1 MAEKKRKKLIML
13 LPFFFVSVTDIL
25 LCFPVQSEIRYSCQH
40 SGNTSETLSQCF
52 LFLPSLLSVTSLFRF
67 HFGASG
73 SPRDVRATWRA
84 PEMHSRRLAAAEIA
98 QLPKLTPVVSLYLVF
113 LVNKLNWSAQVPATS
128 SLAVLNAIV
137 LKVLGKWACVSE
149 WVSVYMKN
157 DDAHAKKKILTWN
170 LITQNWRCYFSI
182 TYFSSSVEI
191 MQSDSAAPGVLRS
204 SCVLQIR

>member
-1 MAEKKRKKLIML
+1 MAEKKRKTRITL
-13 LPFFFVSVTDIL
+13 LPFFVSVTDIL

-73 SPRDVRATWRA
+73 SPRDVRATWRT
-84 PEMHSRRLAAAEIA
+84 PERHSRRLAAAEIA

-157 DDAHAKKKILTWN
+157 DDAHAKKK
-170 LITQNWRCYFSI
+170 Y
-182 TYFSSSVEI
+182 
-191 MQSDSAAPGVLRS
+191 
-204 SCVLQIR
+204 